1 MNIPHTIDCYKDG
14 YLNVKFCKVCGAE
27 GLTLLG
33 SCPRTFV
40 YKKCLGPNGEIIDDF
55 ENYTLDEK
63 NLTVK

>member
-40 YKKCLGPNGEIIDDF
+40 YEKNEKA
-55 ENYTLDEK
+55 LDEK